1 MNLPEDFKEFIELL
15 NAHKVNYLIVG
26 GYAVG
31 FHSRPKFTNDLDIW
45 VDNSPENAG
54 KVLNVLKV
62 FGFEE
67 LDIRIEDLTS
77 PDRVIQL
84 GYAPLRI
91 DIMMSVSGLNFNEA
105 YQNRVKGKYLGV
117 EAHFASIDDILQ
129 NKKSSGRTKDLEDI
143 NWIRKYHKK

>member
-1 MNLPEDFKEFIELL
+1 MNLPEDFREFIELL

-45 VDNSPENAG
+45 VDNSPGNAE
-54 KVLNVLKV
+54 KVLNVLKG
-62 FGFEE
+62 FGFEQ

-91 DIMMSVSGLNFNEA
+91 DIMMSVSGLNFKEA
-105 YQNRVKGKYLGV
+105 YQNRVTGRYLGV

>member
-1 MNLPEDFKEFIELL
+1 MNLPEDFREFIELL
-15 NAHKVNYLIVG
+15 NAQKVKYLIVG

-45 VDNSPENAG
+45 VDNSPENAE

-77 PDRVIQL
+77 PDHVIQL